1 MISKKMEKALNDQI
15 KNELFS
21 SYLYVSMAMYFH
33 SVSLKG
39 FAHWMEIQAQEERM
53 HAEKFMAHINDTG
66 GRVILQALEKP
77 AFKFSSPLHAFEETL
92 KHERFITGK
101 INELVRLSI
110 KENDHAAN
118 AMLQW
123 FVTEQV
129 EEEATADELVQQL
142 KLIGDSGQGII
153 MLDREL
159 GTRTFTPPAAAE

>member
-1 MISKKMEKALNDQI
+1 MQN
-15 KNELFS
+15 
-21 SYLYVSMAMYFH
+21 V
-33 SVSLKG
+33 
-39 FAHWMEIQAQEERM
+39 
-53 HAEKFMAHINDTG
+53 
-66 GRVILQALEKP
+66 
-77 AFKFSSPLHAFEETL
+77 FEETL

-101 INELVRLSI
+101 INELVKLSV